1 MGHVH
6 FSRRAVLGASQIVL
20 AGAVSRSLPSLA
32 AGASGAPPL
41 AVAPGTARLSAN
53 ENPFGPG
60 PAARAAISSAIG
72 DSWKYP
78 MAEEMA
84 LKARI
89 AEREGVTPRH
99 VLIGDGSSEILHLAA
114 MAYGAQDAEVV
125 TAWPTFSL
133 LADHARTMGA
143 IIREVPLDAQLRHDL
158 AAMAAAVTAATRLVY
173 VCNPN
178 NPTGTVHPKAAVTD
192 FIQRLLAKAPAAHVM
207 VDEAY
212 FEYVD
217 TPGHGTLIPLALEEP
232 RVLVLR
238 TFSKVYGMAGLRV
251 GYAVARPETI
261 AAMQRFSMPMAV
273 NGLGAAA
280 AMATLDD
287 PAHLE
292 RERKLNREA
301 REFTRRWF
309 EVRGCAVA
317 PSATNFLMAAIRRP
331 IEEFRK
337 ACAERGVAVGR
348 PFPPLTEHARI
359 SIGTMEE
366 MRRAVQVFGE
376 VLGG

>member
-1 MGHVH
+1 MPV
-6 FSRRAVLGASQIVL
+6 SRRAFLRGLGGGAVALPLVSGRGLEAL
-20 AGAVSRSLPSLA
+20 AGPRRLRLVG
-32 AGASGAPPL
+32 AGDLIRVDS
-41 AVAPGTARLSAN
+41 N
-53 ENPFGPG
+53 ENPNGPSARALEAIRAALG
-60 PAARAAISSAIG
+60 EANRYPDDVADRLTERLAASHRVKAENVLLGCGSTEHLRLAVDAFTTRGRWLVTASPSFENPATYAAARGIPVVSVPVG
-72 DSWKYP
+72 PD
-78 MAEEMA
+78 
-84 LKARI
+84 L
-89 AEREGVTPRH
+89 G
-99 VLIGDGSSEILHLAA
+99 LDLGA
-114 MAYGAQDAEVV
+114 MLDRSLGA
-125 TAWPTFSL
+125 
-133 LADHARTMGA
+133 G
-143 IIREVPLDAQLRHDL
+143 
-158 AAMAAAVTAATRLVY
+158 LVY

-178 NPTGTVHPKAAVTD
+178 NPTGTVHPKAAVAD
-192 FIQRLLAKAPAAHVM
+192 FIRRLLAKAPAAHVM

-217 TPGHGTLIPLALEEP
+217 APGHGTLIPLALEEP

-280 AMATLDD
+280 ALATLDD
-287 PAHLE
+287 AAHLE

-301 REFTRRWF
+301 REFTSRWF
-309 EVRGCAVA
+309 EARGCAVA
-317 PSATNFLMAAIRRP
+317 PSATNFVMAAIRRP
-331 IEEFRK
+331 IEGFRK